1 MIPIT
6 PKLLRA
12 RRKVPGA
19 AKLRP
24 ALSDDETK
32 RRRLTAHI
40 VQATQKA
47 QRTN

>member
-12 RRKVPGA
+12 RRKVPWA
-19 AKLRP
+19 AKPRP
-24 ALSDDETK
+24 ALSGEAN

-40 VQATQKA
+40 VQATQKV